1 MRSLPKKSI
10 LSRLSLLTLIALSLN
25 TLILADSAHASAG
38 AKGSLQFAGN
48 AAAPRQVVARSMTA
62 PGSGEF
68 TYETWVKTTLNQSE
82 TSTANIVQTFISTR
96 SIVCENGCS
105 IQMSIGGI
113 GDNGAIRAGV
123 ATNSSGLSISL
134 TTGTGQVIAN
144 RWYHVAFVRAL
155 VGATYVTSIYLDG
168 VLKDSSSAI
177 TNNLISTTAYLGS
190 KGDHYQGT
198 GGDTSKY
205 DELRGSISNIR
216 ISNNAEY
223 RDAFTPLTG
232 PLVATPQTQL
242 LMNTTNDSN
251 YVTNTG
257 TKTGVT
263 IDIQTWGIT
272 PSRIYPVKS
281 SDSPVSLVTSN
292 IVNEGSKTG
301 WNADS
306 NISINN
312 SDGNPA
318 PSIAFSKNGLFNTF
332 YSENGA
338 DFAGTEI
345 AFDVKFLDVK
355 DHIMLWWGAAGGGT
369 GTVKQLLL
377 GPGTNSGQRLAG
389 KGGLSDSG
397 TYNGYYQTGTGTLTG
412 TDNVNSWSTNTWY
425 TVKVVIGQTSSSYY
439 LNGALIE
446 SKSTALPT
454 AGYVAIGG
462 DDRDGWGFSNGTYVD
477 NISIKVPKITPT
489 FSWAN
494 QSKTMGDAPYRL
506 TAPTPS
512 TPGTFTYSSAT
523 AGVIALDNINT
534 DSATVTG
541 IGTSVITATFTPT
554 DIALYASATTT
565 MTVTVN
571 KMLQDSVEISVSP
584 TTKVIK
590 SGFSQVLT
598 SISGSGGSGT
608 GSFSYSVSTV
618 TSGANCQL
626 TNNAGTYTLSADT
639 AGTCGVT
646 ATRASDASYQ
656 SRSGS
661 TNFTF
666 STPVRTLSFAT
677 TAYSLAYLATQQV
690 TATASA
696 QDGLSPITYSA
707 GISSACSVETSTGV
721 VSITAS
727 TGTCSISASIPEDG
741 TFLSTST
748 VTPVSIS
755 VGKANQ
761 TPVALSISPTTQNGT
776 APFSQ
781 QLVTLSA
788 SGGTGTGVMA
798 YAVSD
803 VTAGANCQLTEN
815 AGVYTITA
823 ATAGS
828 CSITATKPA
837 DSDYFV
843 SADSKTF
850 TFISTHS
857 LTYAAGLGGGV
868 KSGQSAPIAG
878 PFLTGDT
885 FTVASGNVYERAGFS
900 FNGWSDGVNTFAAGD
915 SYTVASSDITL
926 TARWRQ
932 TSLFGILD
940 ADLDE
945 MQSWNASNL
954 SNTTTISNAAGTS
967 SVTVTLPANSLSS
980 GTTVKLWELR
990 NSNFA
995 KSKVDANKDYIVNLV
1010 LSWLKDNGI
1019 GQAQTVPIS
1028 SIPITLSIS
1037 NNTIKKGAIAYQIIG
1052 DAVTQ
1057 IGTATSD
1064 GVLNISITEDPVI
1077 SIVNPIEIPAPPAPS
1092 PPSAPSAPVVIDNS
1106 AALKAEKDKADA
1118 EASAAEALKLAQD
1131 KAAAELKIA
1140 REKAEADLK
1149 AAEDAAARLKAEQDA
1164 KMAAELKAA
1173 QDAAIAA
1180 ALAEQK
1186 IVLDVTLYS
1195 ISTSLKL
1202 STYDSSYLKKYVST
1216 LKSKST
1222 VTCIGYIYTKNTKY
1236 NLARARATKQATA
1249 VCNLIKAQKK
1259 SLLTKVVLYPASKAP
1274 IAAKGAKWVA
1284 VSYRV
1289 DGFKS

>member
-1 MRSLPKKSI
+1 
-10 LSRLSLLTLIALSLN
+10 
-25 TLILADSAHASAG
+25 
-38 AKGSLQFAGN
+38 
-48 AAAPRQVVARSMTA
+48 MTA
-62 PGSGEF
+62 PGNGEF

-82 TSTANIVQTFISTR
+82 TATANTVQTFISTR
-96 SIVCENGCS
+96 SIVCESGCS

-123 ATNSSGLSISL
+123 ATSSSGLSISL
-134 TTGTGQVIAN
+134 TTGTGQVVAN

-177 TNNLISTTAYLGS
+177 TNNLLSTTAYLGS

-223 RDAFTPLTG
+223 RDAFNPPTG
-232 PLVATPQTQL
+232 PLTATPQTQL
-242 LMNTTNDSN
+242 LLNTTNDSN
-251 YVTNTG
+251 YLTNTG

-272 PSRIYPVKS
+272 PSRVYPVKS
-281 SDSPVSLVTSN
+281 SDSPVTFVTAN

-318 PSIAFSKNGLFNTF
+318 PSIAFSKNGIFNT
-332 YSENGA
+332 YYADNGA

-345 AFDVKFLDVK
+345 SFDVKFIDLT

-369 GTVKQLLL
+369 GQVKQLLL
-377 GPGTNSGQRLAG
+377 GPATNSGGRLAA

-412 TDNVNSWSTNTWY
+412 TGNAGVTSGAWSINTWY
-425 TVKVVIGQTSSSYY
+425 SVKVLIGATSSAYY
-439 LNGALIE
+439 LNGTLIE
-446 SKSTALPT
+446 SKSTTLPT
-454 AGYVAIGG
+454 AGYVALGG
-462 DDRDGWGFSNGTYVD
+462 DDRNGYGFTNGVYVD

-489 FSWAN
+489 LSWAN
-494 QSKTMGDAPYRL
+494 QTKTMGDAPYAL
-506 TAPTPS
+506 TSPTPS
-512 TPGTFTYSSAT
+512 TPGNFTYSSAT
-523 AGVIALDNINT
+523 PGVIAINNANAEN
-534 DSATVTG
+534 ATVAG
-541 IGTSVITATFTPT
+541 VGTSIITATFTPT
-554 DIALYASATTT
+554 DTALYTSATTT
-565 MTVTVN
+565 MTITVN
-571 KMLQDSVEISVSP
+571 KMLQDSVEISLSP
-584 TTKVIK
+584 TSKVIK

-608 GSFSYSVSTV
+608 GAFSYSASTV

-639 AGTCGVT
+639 AGTCTVT

-656 SRSGS
+656 SRNGS

-707 GISSACSVETSTGV
+707 GVSNACSVETSTGV

-727 TGTCSISASIPEDG
+727 TGSCSISASIPEDG
-741 TFLSTST
+741 TYLATST
-748 VTPVSIS
+748 VTSVSIS

-761 TPVALSISPTTQNGT
+761 TPVSLSISPTTKNGT
-776 APFSQ
+776 TPFSQ
-781 QLVTLSA
+781 QLVTLSVT
-788 SGGTGTGVMA
+788 GGTGTGVMA
-798 YAVSD
+798 YTISD
-803 VTAGANCQLTEN
+803 VTAGATCQLTEN

-823 ATAGS
+823 ATAGT

-837 DSDYFV
+837 DSNYFV
-843 SADSKTF
+843 AADSKSF
-850 TFISTHS
+850 TFNSTRS
-857 LTYAAGLGGGV
+857 LTYAGGLGGGV
-868 KSGQSAPIAG
+868 KSGHSAPTAG

-885 FTVASGNVYERAGFS
+885 FAIASGNAYERAGFS
-900 FNGWSDGVNTFAAGD
+900 FTGWSDGVSTFAAGD
-915 SYTVASSDITL
+915 SYTVASADITL
-926 TARWRQ
+926 TALWRQ

-940 ADLDE
+940 ADLDV
-945 MQSWNASNL
+945 MQSWNASSL

-967 SVTVTLPANSLSS
+967 SVTVTLPANSLIT

-995 KSKVDANKDYIVNLV
+995 KSKVDASKDYIVNLV
-1010 LSWLKDNGI
+1010 LSWLKDNGV
-1019 GQAQTVPIS
+1019 GQAQTVPIA

-1064 GVLNISITEDPVI
+1064 GVLNFSITEDPVI
-1077 SIVNPIEIPAPPAPS
+1077 SIVNPVVVPTPTIVVAPTPAPTIVVAPTPAPAVVVVA
-1092 PPSAPSAPVVIDNS
+1092 PQPDPSIAEAELKAKQEAEAKSAAELKVAQELAE
-1106 AALKAEKDKADA
+1106 AALKA
-1118 EASAAEALKLAQD
+1118 
-1131 KAAAELKIA
+1131 A
-1140 REKAEADLK
+1140 REKAEQELK
-1149 AAEDAAARLKAEQDA
+1149 DALAKANEAARLKAEADA
-1164 KMAAELKAA
+1164 QVAAELKAIE
-1173 QDAAIAA
+1173 DAALAA
-1180 ALAEQK
+1180 ALAQKK
-1186 IVLDVTLYS
+1186 IVPNVTLYS
-1195 ISTSLKL
+1195 ISPTLKL
-1202 STYDSSYLKKYVST
+1202 STYDRAYLNKYVST
-1216 LKSKST
+1216 LNAKST
-1222 VTCIGYIYTKNTKY
+1222 VTCIGYIYAKNVSASVAKS
-1236 NLARARATKQATA
+1236 RASKQATA
-1249 VCNLIKAQKK
+1249 ICAMIKSQKK
-1259 SLLTKVVLYPASKAP
+1259 TITTKVLLYPSWKAP
-1274 IAAKGAKWVA
+1274 KAAAGAKWVA

>member
-1 MRSLPKKSI
+1 VDAAR
-10 LSRLSLLTLIALSLN
+10 
-25 TLILADSAHASAG
+25 ASAG

-62 PGSGEF
+62 PGTGEF

-82 TSTANIVQTFISTR
+82 TATGNTVQTFISTR

-123 ATNSSGLSISL
+123 ATSSSSLSISL
-134 TTGTGQVIAN
+134 TTGTGQVVAN

-155 VGATYVTSIYLDG
+155 VGATYNTSLYLDG

-177 TNNLISTTAYLGS
+177 TNNIISTTAYLGS

-223 RDAFTPLTG
+223 RDSFTPPTG

-242 LMNTTNDSN
+242 LLNTTNDSN

-263 IDIQTWGIT
+263 IDVQTWGIT
-272 PSRIYPVKS
+272 PSRVYPVKS
-281 SDSPVSLVTSN
+281 SDSPVTFVTAN
-292 IVNEGSKTG
+292 ITNEGSKTG

-306 NISINN
+306 NININN
-312 SDGNPA
+312 SDGKPA
-318 PSIAFSKNGLFNTF
+318 PSIAFSKNGIFNTY
-332 YSENGA
+332 YSDNGA

-345 AFDVKFLDVK
+345 SFDVKFLDIK

-412 TDNVNSWSTNTWY
+412 TNNVNSWSINTWY
-425 TVKVVIGQTSSSYY
+425 TVKVVIGQTSSTYY
-439 LNGALIE
+439 LNGTLIE

-462 DDRDGWGFSNGTYVD
+462 DDRDGWPFTNGTYVD
-477 NISIKVPKITPT
+477 NISIKVPKVTPT

-494 QSKTMGDAPYRL
+494 QTKTMGDAPYSL

-523 AGVIALDNINT
+523 AGVIALDNVNT
-534 DSATVTG
+534 DSATVAG

-554 DIALYASATTT
+554 DTTNYASATTT
-565 MTVTVN
+565 MTITVN

-584 TTKVIK
+584 TIKVIK

-598 SISGSGGSGT
+598 TISGSGGSGT
-608 GSFSYSVSTV
+608 GGFSYSASTV

-626 TNNAGTYTLSADT
+626 ANNAGTYTLSADT
-639 AGTCGVT
+639 AGTCTVT

-656 SRSGS
+656 SRSAS
-661 TNFTF
+661 TNFIF

-690 TATASA
+690 TAAASA

-707 GISSACSVETSTGV
+707 GVSSACSVETSTGV
-721 VSITAS
+721 VSIIAS
-727 TGTCSISASIPEDG
+727 TGSCSISASIPEDG
-741 TFLSTST
+741 IYLATST
-748 VTPVSIS
+748 VTPVSIT

-761 TPVALSISPTTQNGT
+761 APVTLSISPTTKNGT

-781 QLVTLSA
+781 QLVTLSTT
-788 SGGTGTGVMA
+788 GGTGTGVMA
-798 YAVSD
+798 YTISD
-803 VTAGANCQLTEN
+803 VTAGATCQLTEN
-815 AGVYTITA
+815 AGVYTVSA
-823 ATAGS
+823 ATAGT

-837 DSDYFV
+837 DSNYFV
-843 SADSKTF
+843 KADSKTF
-850 TFISTHS
+850 TFNSTHT

-868 KSGQSAPIAG
+868 KSGLSAPTAG

-885 FTVASGNVYERAGFS
+885 FAIATGSAYERAGFS
-900 FNGWSDGVNTFAAGD
+900 FTGWSDGVNTFAAGE
-915 SYTVASSDITL
+915 SYTVASANITL

-945 MQSWNASNL
+945 MQSWNTSNL

-967 SVTVTLPANSLSS
+967 SVTVTLPANSLTT

-990 NSNFA
+990 NSDFA
-995 KSKVDANKDYIVNLV
+995 KSKVDASKDYIVNLV
-1010 LSWLKDNGI
+1010 LSWLKDNGV
-1019 GQAQTVPIS
+1019 GQAQTVPIA

-1057 IGTATSD
+1057 LGTATSD

-1077 SIVNPIEIPAPPAPS
+1077 SIVNPVEVPAPPAPT
-1092 PPSAPSAPVVIDNS
+1092 PPSITAATVVDNS
-1106 AALKAEKDKADA
+1106 AAEK
-1118 EASAAEALKLAQD
+1118 EAKLKLEEEV
-1131 KAAAELKIA
+1131 KK
-1140 REKAEADLK
+1140 
-1149 AAEDAAARLKAEQDA
+1149 
-1164 KMAAELKAA
+1164 AAELKAA
-1173 QDAAIAA
+1173 QEQAVKELQVAREKAEAEIKAAQDAADTAAKLKAEADARLAAELKAKADAEIAA
-1180 ALAEQK
+1180 NLAAQK
-1186 IVLDVTLYS
+1186 IVPDVTLYS
-1195 ISTSLKL
+1195 ISSTLRL
-1202 STYDSSYLKKYVST
+1202 SVYDSAYLKKYVAT
-1216 LKSKST
+1216 LKPKAT
-1222 VTCIGYIYTKNTKY
+1222 VTCIGYIYPKNIT
-1236 NLARARATKQATA
+1236 LAKAKLKATNQATA
-1249 VCNLIKAQKK
+1249 ICKLIKAQRKT
-1259 SLLTKVVLYPASKAP
+1259 LTTKVVIYPASKAP
-1274 IAAKGAKWVA
+1274 KAAAGAKWVA